1 MSLPALGAVR
11 IFLSFVCQASADDGK
26 KGARHGGKLEWHCK
40 SHPLPCQVH
49 FFAIFVNPAFEQ
61 GFSSPSS
68 LRNKPCGS
76 SFLASLRYDTKL
88 SHSTDRSCPF
98 FASPMFRRTPPAS
111 YIGGLPAGRSRLSIG
126 VPNVQSSFSS
136 SSDAGSRSR
145 HKCFC
150 CPGLPP
156 AGGRHRGVSGYLPE
170 HTLSAKAMAYAMGV
184 DGVFSDFPNKVVRYL
199 EANNMR
205 WERDRFCPIG
215 QSFGTDPPF
224 WVLSLVAKRS
234 RKRSFG
240 PLSLAR
246 IWQFLAGCK
255 FLRFF
260 VLTPFWNVMSRW
272 EGSVPFLS
280 GFFSINVNPD
290 ICLMEV
296 SLVVCQ

>member
-1 MSLPALGAVR
+1 
-11 IFLSFVCQASADDGK
+11 
-26 KGARHGGKLEWHCK
+26 
-40 SHPLPCQVH
+40 
-49 FFAIFVNPAFEQ
+49 
-61 GFSSPSS
+61 
-68 LRNKPCGS
+68 
-76 SFLASLRYDTKL
+76 
-88 SHSTDRSCPF
+88 
-98 FASPMFRRTPPAS
+98 
-111 YIGGLPAGRSRLSIG
+111 
-126 VPNVQSSFSS
+126 
-136 SSDAGSRSR
+136 
-145 HKCFC
+145 
-150 CPGLPP
+150 
-156 AGGRHRGVSGYLPE
+156 
-170 HTLSAKAMAYAMGV
+170 MAYAMGV

-260 VLTPFWNVMSRW
+260 VLTPFWNVMSRR
-272 EGSVPFLS
+272 EGPVPFLS
-280 GFFSINVNPD
+280 GFFSINVNSD